1 MAYLL
6 QVAPLSA
13 RLDRELASRYDI
25 LPLWQA
31 ETAARLDKLAETIEV
46 MVTGS
51 RFGCS
56 AELMARLPA
65 LKAIVSFGVGYDP
78 IDVPAA
84 QARGIAIS
92 NTPEVLNDCVA
103 DLAMGLII
111 DGRRQLSR
119 ADRFVRAGGWP
130 SGNLPLAR
138 RVTGSRLGIL
148 GLGRIGHAVAKRAE
162 GFSMPVRYHSRRP
175 LADCPYEYAG
185 SLVELAR
192 WADVLL
198 LTCVGGPQTRGL
210 VSREVL
216 DALGPDGLL
225 VNVARGS
232 VVDEPALVAA
242 LQEGRLGGAGL
253 DVFADEP
260 RVPAALCEL
269 PNVVLLPH
277 IGSATH
283 ETRGAMEDLLLDNL
297 DSFLREGRLLTPV

>member
-25 LPLWQA
+25 LPLWQD
-31 ETAARLDKLAETIEV
+31 ETAARLDEVAEAIEV

-84 QARGIAIS
+84 QAWHRH
-92 NTPEVLNDCVA
+92 
-103 DLAMGLII
+103 
-111 DGRRQLSR
+111 QQH
-119 ADRFVRAGGWP
+119 AGGAQRLCRRPRHGADHRRPPAAEPRRSLRPCRWLAERQPAAGTPGHRQP
-130 SGNLPLAR
+130 SR
-138 RVTGSRLGIL
+138 HSR
-148 GLGRIGHAVAKRAE
+148 LGRIGLAVARRAE
-162 GFSMPVRYHSRRP
+162 GFAMPVRYHNRRP
-175 LADCPYEYAG
+175 ITDCPYEYAG

-210 VSREVL
+210 VDRDVL
-216 DALGPDGLL
+216 DALGPEGLL

-232 VVDEPALVAA
+232 VVDEPALVEA
-242 LQEGRLGGAGL
+242 LQAGRLGGAAL
-253 DVFADEP
+253 DVFAQEP
-260 RVPAALCEL
+260 QVPEALL
-269 PNVVLLPH
+269 GMDNVVLLH
-277 IGSATH
+277 IGSATR
-283 ETRGAMEDLLLDNL
+283 ETRGAMEDLVLANL
-297 DSFLREGRLLTPV
+297 QRFLAEGQLVTPV

>member
-1 MAYLL
+1 MAE
-6 QVAPLSA
+6 A
-13 RLDRELASRYDI
+13 
-25 LPLWQA
+25 
-31 ETAARLDKLAETIEV
+31 IEV
-46 MVTGS
+46 VVTGS

-119 ADRFVRAGGWP
+119 ADRFVRAGGWLN
-130 SGNLPLAR
+130 GNLPLAR

-148 GLGRIGHAVAKRAE
+148 GLGRIGLAVARRAE
-162 GFSMPVRYHSRRP
+162 GFAMPVRYHNRRP
-175 LADCPYEYAG
+175 LTDCPYEYAG

-198 LTCVGGPQTRGL
+198 LTCVGGPQTRGP
-210 VSREVL
+210 VDRDVL
-216 DALGPDGLL
+216 EALGPEGLL

-232 VVDEPALVAA
+232 VVDEPALVDA
-242 LQEGRLGGAGL
+242 LQAGRLGGAAL
-253 DVFADEP
+253 DVFAQNPVCP
-260 RVPAALCEL
+260 RRCWAWTTWSCCRISAAPPGNPRCDGG
-269 PNVVLLPH
+269 P
-277 IGSATH
+277 GAGQSATLPR
-283 ETRGAMEDLLLDNL
+283 RGAAGDA
-297 DSFLREGRLLTPV
+297 GLTGFAGPFAVGPLP